1 MVFNP
6 VKKKKIEKKVE
17 KNELIVQHNNLIEA
31 RYRLSLQEKR
41 VVIWLASQVQKTDGD
56 FKEHVLSIKKFAE
69 LTDVRGDRLYS
80 ELQAITRRLMQRI
93 ISIYPIGEDRL
104 IQVAWLGAADYK
116 FDKGTVSLSFHPHL
130 QPFMLNLKNHFTALN
145 LSDLMGLQSV
155 YSIRIF
161 ELIKQYESIGKR
173 EISLKDLREYCGIA
187 DDKYKKF
194 SDFKKRIIES
204 ARKEINEKTDIFISY
219 EEEKI
224 SRKITSIRFYIKKNP
239 EYKKTA
245 FEKFQQEKAVIL
257 QREFRSGSALIEKI
271 VEYGFTK
278 QAAKRLIQSDTEEG
292 IINAIKAVDIQV
304 SRGHVK
310 NAKAML
316 KTAIEERWKPDVFV
330 SKKRKTKS

>member
-1 MVFNP
+1 MVFKS
-6 VKKKKIEKKVE
+6 VKKKKVE
-17 KNELIVQHNNLIEA
+17 KNELIIQHNNLIEA

-130 QPFMLNLKNHFTALN
+130 QPFILNLKNHFTALN

-173 EISLKDLREYCGIA
+173 EISLKDLREYCGIS

-204 ARKEINEKTDIFISY
+204 SRKEINEKTDIFISY
-219 EEEKI
+219 EEVKI
-224 SRKITSIRFYIKKNP
+224 SRKITSIRFSINKNQ
-239 EYKKTA
+239 EYKKTE
-245 FEKFQQEKAVIL
+245 FEKNQQEKADIIQKEV
-257 QREFRSGSALIEKI
+257 GSCSELIEKI
-271 VEYGFTK
+271 MEYGFTK
-278 QAAKRLIQSDTEEG
+278 QAAKNLIQSDIEEKVF
-292 IINAIKAVDIQV
+292 NAIKAVDIQV
-304 SRGHVK
+304 RRGNVK
-310 NAKAML
+310 NPKAMI
-316 KTAIEERWKPDVFV
+316 KTAIKECWEPDVF
-330 SKKRKTKS
+330 KKRSKLYPEK

>member
-1 MVFNP
+1 MISELVRNG
-6 VKKKKIEKKVE
+6 KIKEKAE
-17 KNELIVQHNNLIEA
+17 KNEIVVQHNNLMEA

-41 VVIWLASQVQKTDGD
+41 VVIWLASQVQQTDGD

-93 ISIYPIGEDRL
+93 ISIYPIGENRL

-116 FDKGTVSLSFHPHL
+116 FDQGTASLSFHPHL

-145 LSDLMGLQSV
+145 LSDLMGLQSI

-173 EISLKDLREYCGIA
+173 EISLKDLREYCGVTP
-187 DDKYKKF
+187 DKYKKF
-194 SDFKKRIIES
+194 NDLKKRIIES
-204 ARKEINEKTDIFISY
+204 ATEEINEKTDIFISY
-219 EEEKI
+219 EAVKTA
-224 SRKITSIRFYIKKNP
+224 RKITSIRFSIKKNP

-245 FEKFQQEKAVIL
+245 FEKSQMEQAGIIQKELRSEKAIIQQL
-257 QREFRSGSALIEKI
+257 L
-271 VEYGFTK
+271 EYGFTDS
-278 QAAKRLIQSDTEEG
+278 QSKKIVKSNSQEAIT
-292 IINAIKAVDIQV
+292 NAIKSVDIQV
-304 SRGHVK
+304 SRGKVK

-316 KTAIEERWKPDVFV
+316 TKAIKEQWHPEKYQNKLLKVAC
-330 SKKRKTKS
+330 